1 MPRKPNRSHSDISL
15 THKKKRSPDW
25 THLALFCVQLPE
37 CQSQRFLRVQ
47 KLMYLTNIKV
57 LYEARG
63 ESACQRGRN
72 TSAPG
77 KNPGKERS
85 RDQTATEKF
94 QFQRN
99 SHACFLP

>member
-47 KLMYLTNIKV
+47 KLMYLTNIK
-57 LYEARG
+57 ARG